1 MAVIGSLSVK
11 LGLVTV
17 EWDKATDKAK
27 QQAKGLQ
34 GAFNDLGKNLQ
45 GLSKTFNALG
55 GSLGLSLIG
64 FTALTKSTLSYAN
77 EIKDLSEGFDISI
90 GKTLQF
96 RRAIEVSGGS
106 AEGASRML
114 STLFSKLSDAQKGTT
129 AAVKAFEDI
138 GVSFEEL
145 QKLSPEQAIN
155 RTFEALAKGA
165 GDNTFK
171 RIEAIKDLLGKKGV
185 QLNVKDVSML
195 VSQSTAEFEKHAESL
210 KKLGEVNDN
219 LKVTMENLKIAI
231 ADMIAP
237 FANKDFL
244 ITVNSFKAAVAGI
257 VTAQIIGWTMEFY
270 SIWKKIIEVWKEG
283 AKVQALITA
292 LSGAKGV
299 LMVGG
304 GLAAYELVKHRLD
317 SQDQKM
323 SEVAQQPNNYGSVNN
338 SLGGNIGPNF
348 NTAGGSDGKQAPS
361 VIALRE
367 QIKLTKEMMQLNQ
380 DQSKIKIASEW
391 HDEYGIKLKQ
401 AQLEKEKEI
410 LKAKDEYVKYEAS
423 ERHTVN
429 ELAAAKELMAAKITA
444 ATRKELDARQQIT
457 NELTRELYL
466 LTMQDQLKKDT
477 AQLDMASYSLQQQR
491 SIMSDYQFNVE
502 NEKLSL
508 AKKILALQEK
518 MGELK
523 NPGSDQES
531 INHYNALKKSIQDE
545 MDVEQEL
552 SDNRVR
558 WYAIEEAN
566 RQSWSYGWNQSA
578 MQYERDLT
586 DASKRGAEA
595 FSIVTNSMSQ
605 ALDEFVRTGK
615 ISFKSLIGDMI
626 KELLRLEMKAQASK
640 IFGFIKGALGGFF
653 DGAGGG
659 VGGAGMF
666 TGSTGAIGGS
676 IHIGARAGGGD
687 VASGMP
693 YLVGEKG
700 PELIVPKNN
709 GTVIPNN
716 SLSSMMGNQPQI
728 VYNGPYIANMS
739 AIDTQSSVQFL
750 SKNKQAVWAA
760 NQSAQRSLP
769 QSR

>member
-34 GAFNDLGKNLQ
+34 SAFNDLGKNLQ

-55 GSLGLSLIG
+55 GGLSLSLIG
-64 FTALTKSTLSYAN
+64 FTALAKSTLSYAN
-77 EIKDLSEGFDISI
+77 DIKDLAEGFDISI

-138 GVSFEEL
+138 GITFEEL

-185 QLNVKDVSML
+185 QLNVKDVSDL
-195 VSQSTAEFEKHAESL
+195 VHQSTAEFEKHAESL
-210 KKLGEVNDN
+210 KKLGEINDN

-257 VTAQIIGWTMEFY
+257 VTAQIIGWTIEFY

-283 AKVQALITA
+283 AKVQALLTG
-292 LSGAKGV
+292 LSGVKGAV
-299 LMVGG
+299 KVAA
-304 GLAAYELVKHRLD
+304 GLAAYYGVKKILD
-317 SQDQKM
+317 AKD
-323 SEVAQQPNNYGSVNN
+323 EVAAQQTQSNSYGSVNN

-348 NTAGGSDGKQAPS
+348 NTANSSNGKEAPS

-423 ERHTVN
+423 ERHTTN
-429 ELAAAKELMAAKITA
+429 ELAAARELMTTKITA
-444 ATRKELDARQQIT
+444 ATRKELDAKQEIT

-466 LTMQDQLKKDT
+466 LNMQDQLKKDS
-477 AQLDMASYSLQQQR
+477 AQLDMASYNLQQQR
-491 SIMSDYQFNVE
+491 STMSDYQFNVE

-508 AKKILALQEK
+508 AKRILALQEK

-545 MDVEQEL
+545 MDVEQQL
-552 SDNRVR
+552 SDNRIS
-558 WYAIEEAN
+558 WFGIEEEN
-566 RQSWSYGWNQSA
+566 RRSFSYGWNKAWMDYQ
-578 MQYERDLT
+578 RDAE

-595 FSIVTNSMSQ
+595 FSIVTNTMSK
-605 ALDEFVRTGK
+605 ALDQFVETGK
-615 ISFKSLIGDMI
+615 ISFRSLIGDMI
-626 KELLRLEMKAQASK
+626 KQLLKLEMQAQASQ
-640 IFGFIKGALGGFF
+640 IFGFLKSFIGSAISGSF
-653 DGAGGG
+653 GGG
-659 VGGAGMF
+659 GSGMF
-666 TGSTGAIGGS
+666 TGSTGEIGGS

-687 VASGMP
+687 IAGGTP
-693 YLVGEKG
+693 YLVGEQG
-700 PELIVPKNN
+700 PELVIPKNN

-716 SLSSMMGNQPQI
+716 SLSSMMGSQPQT
-728 VYNGPYIANMS
+728 VYNGPYIENMN
-739 AIDTQSSVQFL
+739 AIDTQSATQFL
-750 SKNKQAVWAA
+750 TKNKQTIWAA